1 MIESNDFMAFDNL
14 EKNLPASSY
23 KIVNVESKQTS
34 NLYNYLLLEV
44 GLLILLAAYQM
55 PSLH

>member
-1 MIESNDFMAFDNL
+1 MIEFNDFMAFV
-14 EKNLPASSY
+14 E
-23 KIVNVESKQTS
+23 IESKPTS

-55 PSLH
+55 PNLH

>member
-1 MIESNDFMAFDNL
+1 MIESNEFKAFDNL
-14 EKNLPASSY
+14 GKNLPAFGER
-23 KIVNVESKQTS
+23 IVNITSKPTS

-55 PSLH
+55 SSLH